1 MVKKIITLA
10 LIYLHCNIWI
20 SKRLEVAIKIAQN
33 NTNMNKTISTILILI
48 VSKSG
53 LYLKRQKKN
62 KMIDL
67 QSLFINLMEPLKAQ
81 VNIMEVIMNTF
92 MIKVRMR
99 YLICIQIQVI
109 NSKKVTPGETQTI
122 ITTKALI

>member
-1 MVKKIITLA
+1 
-10 LIYLHCNIWI
+10 
-20 SKRLEVAIKIAQN
+20 
-33 NTNMNKTISTILILI
+33 MNKTISTILILI

-53 LYLKRQKKN
+53 LYLKLQKKN